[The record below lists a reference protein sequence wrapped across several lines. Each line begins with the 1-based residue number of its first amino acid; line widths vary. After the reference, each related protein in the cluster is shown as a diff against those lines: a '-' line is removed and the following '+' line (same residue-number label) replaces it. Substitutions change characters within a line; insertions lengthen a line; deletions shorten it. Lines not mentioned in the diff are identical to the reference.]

1 MAGTIIVDKVQLD
14 VGQDTLRVFAN
25 TGSTI
30 FSANTLGINAAS
42 LGYGTLSSSR
52 LPTGSVL
59 QVVSTSKTDTFSSSS
74 SGSWIDITGLSA
86 TITPTNSS
94 NKILV
99 SYSVVSTSNNGWFQ
113 QFRLVRSATAI
124 GVGDTAGSRN
134 RVTTYAGIGGIAQ
147 IDYPVVQSNQFL
159 DSPSTTSAT
168 TYKLQIW
175 FGGDTIYINRSPTD
189 TDATTYGRAI
199 STITV
204 MEIAA

>member
-99 SYSVVSTSNNGWFQ
+99 S
-113 QFRLVRSATAI
+113 
-124 GVGDTAGSRN
+124 
-134 RVTTYAGIGGIAQ
+134 
-147 IDYPVVQSNQFL
+147 
-159 DSPSTTSAT
+159 
-168 TYKLQIW
+168 
-175 FGGDTIYINRSPTD
+175 
-189 TDATTYGRAI
+189 
-199 STITV
+199 
-204 MEIAA
+204 